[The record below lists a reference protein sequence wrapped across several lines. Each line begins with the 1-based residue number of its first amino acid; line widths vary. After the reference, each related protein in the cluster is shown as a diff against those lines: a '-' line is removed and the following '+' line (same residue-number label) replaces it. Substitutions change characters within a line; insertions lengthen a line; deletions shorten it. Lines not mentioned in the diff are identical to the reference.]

1 MTFSKA
7 MKYSLAAAT
16 SAVGALVYFFI
27 ATKEDDERQEAVAVE
42 ESPDYMSV
50 SDDDVDI
57 PSRAASCSI
66 CLQHMID
73 GEEELTTFM
82 GALFHEE
89 CIREWFNERRRAVGL
104 DVHENRRQKKRRSVG
119 EMIFDMFI
127 SGYFSYIS

>member
-1 MTFSKA
+1 MTFSKV

-16 SAVGALVYFFI
+16 SAVGALVYFFMK
-27 ATKEDDERQEAVAVE
+27 TKEEDERQEAVAVE

-50 SDDDVDI
+50 SDDDVDIMPI

-89 CIREWFNERRRAVGL
+89 CIREWFNEKRRAVGGC
-104 DVHENRRQKKRRSVG
+104 S
-119 EMIFDMFI
+119 
-127 SGYFSYIS
+127 